1 MNIHVDTLFAWG
13 GVIYR
18 PGQACAPEDAARW
31 AIERGYA
38 RALDAVPAAPEAAPE
53 NKAHAAAP
61 KRAVKPKTTAK

>member
-13 GVIYR
+13 GRVYR
-18 PGQACAPEDAARW
+18 PGRVDAPDDAAKW
-31 AIERGYA
+31 SIERGYA
-38 RALDAVPAAPEAAPE
+38 HALDAAPAAPE

>member
-1 MNIHVDTLFAWG
+1 MNIHVETLFAWG

-38 RALDAVPAAPEAAPE
+38 RPNSPAPDAAPE

>member
-13 GVIYR
+13 GRVYR
-18 PGQACAPEDAARW
+18 PGRVDAPDDAAKW

-38 RALDAVPAAPEAAPE
+38 RALDAAPESAPE